1 MNIYQDMDK
10 GAVLIL
16 APHHWY
22 KSTEQNDMQIL
33 ECDVKSFQNIFFQ
46 YASKF

>member
-1 MNIYQDMDK
+1 MEK
-10 GAVLIL
+10 GAVLIP
-16 APHHWY
+16 APAPYHWY
-22 KSTEQNDMQIL
+22 KSTQQNDMQIL